1 MPIRWDEPF
10 GMVMVEALACGTPVI
25 AFPEGAARELVV
37 DQRTGFIVADE
48 RAMAAAIGRLPMI
61 APRACRAWVAEHCCA
76 DVVAA
81 AYEWTYR
88 AVAQRMVPRASSRV

>member
-1 MPIRWDEPF
+1 MPIRWNEPF

-37 DQRTGFIVADE
+37 DGKTGFLVHDE
-48 RAMAAAIGRLPMI
+48 RGMSDAVGRLQQI
-61 APRACRAWVAEHCCA
+61 DARDCRAWVSEHCDV

-81 AYEWTYR
+81 AYERTFR
-88 AVAQRMVPRASSRV
+88 AVALPGAAHALAGV